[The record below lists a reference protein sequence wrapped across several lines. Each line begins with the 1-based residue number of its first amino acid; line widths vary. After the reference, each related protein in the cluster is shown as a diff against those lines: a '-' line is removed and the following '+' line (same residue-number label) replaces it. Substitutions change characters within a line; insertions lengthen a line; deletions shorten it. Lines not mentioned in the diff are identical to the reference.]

1 MGLLRDLKS
10 LEDLEFW
17 GECGRALS
25 KLGHY
30 VACEGISLR
39 IQTLTVRRGEDERR
53 QALRLKRLFDAAGRD
68 LDLRPGSWGS
78 GMKRGGGRCR
88 WFG

>member
-10 LEDLEFW
+10 LEDLEFE
-17 GECGRALS
+17 GEYGHALGR
-25 KLGHY
+25 LGHY
-30 VACEGISLR
+30 VARGAISLR

-53 QALRLKRLFDAAGRD
+53 QALRLKRLLDTARRD
-68 LDLRPGSWGS
+68 LDLRPRSWRS
-78 GMKRGGGRCR
+78 GMKRGGDRCR